1 MLKRIWL
8 RLLLA
13 MTIWLSLVAGGMWLD
28 VI

>member
-13 MTIWLSLVAGGMWLD
+13 MTIWLSLVAGGMWLGL
-28 VI
+28 I

>member
-13 MTIWLSLVAGGMWLD
+13 MAIWLSLVTSGMWLGL
-28 VI
+28 I